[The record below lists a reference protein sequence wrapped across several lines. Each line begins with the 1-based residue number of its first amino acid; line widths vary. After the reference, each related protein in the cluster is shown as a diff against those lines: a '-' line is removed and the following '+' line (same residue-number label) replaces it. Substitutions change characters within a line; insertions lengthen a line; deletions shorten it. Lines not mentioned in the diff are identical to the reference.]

1 MSWISANLKFLKK
14 IFFIFLFAV
23 ILINEFTLSLFD
35 PNPPLSKIAIY
46 LMYFVYAGSIV
57 CAVIFFYFRTLFIQL
72 TIILVFL
79 IAVDFTTS
87 LFIERTGHKEFRI
100 QQPEPYINAEY
111 FSKDFIDESFA
122 QPGGWLLDKT
132 FGGVKPNNFEGNW
145 INVRNNKR
153 VTINEQRNY
162 SRNIYLFGGSTVYS
176 GEVPDNLTIPSQ
188 LASLG
193 ANNYSYKVVNMGAT
207 SIHSAQQF
215 GRLKAEI
222 NLSDGDVIIFYD
234 GVNDVLQRIIYGN
247 HEGYMI
253 GNPKKESFWIRQL
266 RSKNKYSSILFIF
279 YSKII
284 ENTKET
290 PSTLINTSVD
300 NYVNTLAAVNKYVKS
315 QGGSFYHFLQP
326 TLFTKKNLNEYEKL
340 LIEKG
345 YPFVPAQFIQDFKRA
360 YPLISDKLDTV
371 EFSYSLV
378 DAFNNLEKSPYLDF
392 CHVTHIGNK
401 IIAENI
407 WNKINNKLKL

>member
-14 IFFIFLFAV
+14 IFFIFLIV
-23 ILINEFTLSLFD
+23 IVLINKFTLSLFD

-46 LMYFVYAGSIV
+46 LMYFVYAGSVV

-100 QQPEPYINAEY
+100 QQPEPYTNAEY

-132 FGGVKPNNFEGNW
+132 YGGVKPNNFEGNW

-176 GEVPDNLTIPSQ
+176 GEVPDNLTIASQ

-222 NLSDGDVIIFYD
+222 NVNDGDVIIFYD

-290 PSTLINTSVD
+290 SSTLIENSVD
-300 NYVNTLAAVNKYVKS
+300 NYINTLVAVNEYVKS

-360 YPLISDKLDTV
+360 YPLISDKLDTF

-378 DAFNNLEKSPYLDF
+378 EAFNDLEKSPYLDF

-407 WNKINNKLKL
+407 WNKIDNKLKS

>member
-100 QQPEPYINAEY
+100 QQPEPYINAKY

-176 GEVPDNLTIPSQ
+176 GEVPDNLTIASQ